1 MKERPHVP
9 QSEMLKQREYMKL
22 VEAMKERPQTYHIV
36 SMGCQMNERDS
47 ESIAG
52 MLQEM
57 GMQHEPVREQA
68 DLILYNTC

>member
-9 QSEMLKQREYMKL
+9 ESEMLKQREYMKL
-22 VEAMKERPQTYHIV
+22 VKAIADRPQTYHIV

-52 MLQEM
+52 ML
-57 GMQHEPVREQA
+57 
-68 DLILYNTC
+68 